1 MKPLPTVDLNMS
13 VVCDGF
19 ISIKNSITLMKKAL
33 FIAFAL
39 CAISI
44 HTFAQ
49 FKRTDKGAAYQII
62 STNPGAR
69 LKLNDIITF
78 NAVQATETDS
88 VLFST
93 YQQGAPVKTQI
104 RQSANVADLMD
115 IFPLLSVNDSAIV
128 KVPVDSIFKG
138 HEAEMPPIFK
148 KGGNLVFRIKIL
160 KVQTL
165 EAAMAERNAAM
176 AQGKAE
182 GEKLKANENA
192 TITKYLT
199 SNNIVAKTTPSG
211 LRYVVKTIG
220 TKPKPQKGDT
230 VYVNYTGRTL
240 EGKVFDSSIE
250 ADARAAGLQQPG
262 RTYEPI
268 SFAVGTSRVISGW
281 DEGLLLLNEGSKAK
295 FIIPSALAYG
305 SQGMGADIK
314 PYSTLIF
321 DLELVKV
328 VRVKH
333 AAIKP
338 AGKTSLRK
346 RSTLKKRVTT
356 KKKN

>member
-1 MKPLPTVDLNMS
+1 MKTSFYL
-13 VVCDGF
+13 
-19 ISIKNSITLMKKAL
+19 SIL
-33 FIAFAL
+33 FCLFG
-39 CAISI
+39 I

-62 STNPGAR
+62 STNPGAK

-78 NAVQATETDS
+78 NAIQTTESDS

-93 YQQGAPVKTQI
+93 YLQGTPIKTQI
-104 RQSANVADLMD
+104 RQSSNVADLMD

-128 KVPVDSIFKG
+128 KVPVDTIFKG

-148 KGGNLVFRIKIL
+148 KGNSIIFRLKIL
-160 KVQTL
+160 QVQTL
-165 EAAMAERNAAM
+165 DEAMAERNAAM
-176 AQGKAE
+176 AKVKAE
-182 GEKLKANENA
+182 SEKLKVTENA
-192 TITKYLT
+192 TIINYLKIH
-199 SNNIVAKTTPSG
+199 NIVANTTASG
-211 LRYVVKTIG
+211 LRYVINTLG

-240 EGKVFDSSIE
+240 EGRVFDSSIE
-250 ADARAAGLQQPG
+250 AEAKAAGLQQPG

-268 SFAVGTSRVISGW
+268 NFALSTSRVITGW

-333 AAIKP
+333 DALKP
-338 AGKTSLRK
+338 VAKTPLKK
-346 RSTLKKRVTT
+346 RAPGKKRVTT